1 MAASEAVALL
11 ETLRA
16 QAAEVAAHGR
26 ELLRRVRGGRL
37 ETREGL
43 SLLELRPQLLLTY
56 LQDLTLLAG
65 SKARGG
71 SLGLQGA
78 TLGRLLETRVVL
90 EKLRP
95 LEQRLRHLLEKLL
108 RAAAAGGRGAEDPLS
123 FRPAP
128 FNMAAQDE
136 EEEDDEGRGGGAKA
150 PGLGGGRRYV
160 PPRLVPVAC
169 DPPEEPEQ
177 RSRLRAWRRALTL
190 FGRHFSPIFSPNFT
204 VFSPFLTRISPF
216 FHCFF
221 AIFSYLTNIFVF
233 HPILD
238 PQEQP
243 EQRFCLRAQHWAL
256 TLFGRHFSPVFYP
269 NFAVF
274 SPFFLQISPFF
285 HRFSPFNQYFRF
297 SPHFRP
303 P

>member
-1 MAASEAVALL
+1 MAAAEAVALL

-37 ETREGL
+37 ETKEGL

-56 LQDLTLLAG
+56 LQDLTLLSG

-128 FNMAAQDE
+128 SNMAAQEDD
-136 EEEDDEGRGGGAKA
+136 EDDEGRGGGAKA

-169 DPPEEPEQ
+169 EPPEEPEQ
-177 RSRLRAWRRALTL
+177 RSRLRARRRALTSL
-190 FGRHFSPIFSPNFT
+190 ALRELREELGEGPLQEGAGPGPGHAP
-204 VFSPFLTRISPF
+204 
-216 FHCFF
+216 
-221 AIFSYLTNIFVF
+221 
-233 HPILD
+233 
-238 PQEQP
+238 PQERHRRRW
-243 EQRFCLRAQHWAL
+243 EESMLRRLSAPRRPRPQGAGPGLDDVTNLGAFPAL
-256 TLFGRHFSPVFYP
+256 LGAANQVRGAGPGGKKGGKIQFLDQFWGLFFREFQD
-269 NFAVF
+269 
-274 SPFFLQISPFF
+274 QICGFWS
-285 HRFSPFNQYFRF
+285 
-297 SPHFRP
+297 
-303 P
+303 

>member
-1 MAASEAVALL
+1 MAAAEAVALL

-37 ETREGL
+37 ETKEGL

-56 LQDLTLLAG
+56 LQDLTLLSG

-128 FNMAAQDE
+128 SNMAAQDE
-136 EEEDDEGRGGGAKA
+136 DDDDEGRGGGAKA

-177 RSRLRAWRRALTL
+177 RSRLRARRRALTSL
-190 FGRHFSPIFSPNFT
+190 ALRELREELGEGPLQEGAGPGPGHAP
-204 VFSPFLTRISPF
+204 
-216 FHCFF
+216 
-221 AIFSYLTNIFVF
+221 
-233 HPILD
+233 
-238 PQEQP
+238 PQERHRRRWEESMLRRLSAP
-243 EQRFCLRAQHWAL
+243 QRRPRPQGAGPGLDDVTNLGAFPAL
-256 TLFGRHFSPVFYP
+256 LGAANQDSSEPPQKKRKKQKMGKKKGRKG
-269 NFAVF
+269 
-274 SPFFLQISPFF
+274 
-285 HRFSPFNQYFRF
+285 FR
-297 SPHFRP
+297 RRRR
-303 P
+303 

>member
-37 ETREGL
+37 ETRE
-43 SLLELRPQLLLTY
+43 
-56 LQDLTLLAG
+56 
-65 SKARGG
+65 
-71 SLGLQGA
+71 
-78 TLGRLLETRVVL
+78 VL

-128 FNMAAQDE
+128 FNMAAQEDE